1 MSPLFLAPVFAV
13 WWWPFASGLMLLWGI
28 SAAAPIIIHLWNQRR
43 YRETT
48 WAAMEFLLA
57 AMRKNARRIR
67 IEQLIL
73 LAVRTAILLLFAAA
87 LADPIL
93 SLFSSLGAALGQG
106 GSTHWVLVIDGSY
119 SMDYRRGEQSRFD
132 EVKALANKLIDQSTQ
147 GDGFTLVLMSDPP
160 RVVIREPAFAANDVR
175 EELDS
180 LRLPHGGGDLSTT
193 LAEVERIMV
202 AAQDKYPRLATR
214 KVCLFTDL
222 GRTTW
227 DEAASAA
234 CRARVGKLA
243 ELAKLILLDVGEI
256 DQQNL
261 AVTRFAPRESLVTA
275 SRDVTFEAEVQN
287 FNGPE
292 QSQRKVEFV
301 VDGRVLR
308 DESVDVA
315 AGGRTNV
322 AFTHRFDAPGEHSVE
337 VRLAADPLEIDN
349 HRYLSVPVRE
359 SIRVLCIGGR
369 EGGARHVSLAL
380 EPTRSDRP
388 RVRPE
393 VAPESAVLEADLADY
408 DCVFLCNVGRFG
420 RDEAGVLYDYLKNG
434 GGLVFFLGDQV
445 QAESYNQ
452 ELGGE
457 ASKLRVLPA
466 RLEKPTP
473 HGEYSFDP
481 LEYRHPIVS
490 VFRGHEQTGLL
501 TTPVWKYIRLVPYDK
516 DASKVALAFDGGD
529 PAIVEE
535 RILRGRSILVA
546 TAVSAESVDRS
557 TGTPQPWTVLSTWP
571 SFPPLIQEMLA
582 LAVGGKTG
590 GRNVMVG
597 EEFGSVVRGEA
608 AGSPLTV
615 VGPDGKS
622 ETVRPSSDGDE
633 SRWVLSSPL
642 FSGLY
647 EAKFDVTSTAS
658 REERGSLPPT
668 QLFAVNVDPV
678 ESDLT
683 RVDPE
688 LLPSQFEQ
696 DLRSDDSEP
705 PKLPGGKPFP
715 MFRLVL
721 GLVLALVFLE
731 TSLAWL
737 FGKTSA

>member
-1 MSPLFLAPVFAV
+1 MPFALLPPLFAI
-13 WWWPFASGLMLLWGI
+13 WWWPFASGLMLLWGL

-73 LAVRTAILLLFAAA
+73 LAVRTAILLLLAAA

-119 SMDYRRGEQSRFD
+119 SMDYRRGEKSRFD
-132 EVKALANKLIDQSTQ
+132 EAKELANKLIDQSTQ

-160 RVVIREPAFAANDVR
+160 RVIIREPAFAANDVR

-180 LRLPHGGGDLSTT
+180 LKLPHGGGDLSAT
-193 LAEVERIMV
+193 LAEVERILV
-202 AAQDKYPRLATR
+202 AAEDKHPRLATR

-227 DEAASAA
+227 GEAGSAE
-234 CRARVGKLA
+234 CRARVAKLA
-243 ELAKLILLDVGEI
+243 DLASLVLLDLGEI
-256 DQQNL
+256 EQQNL
-261 AVTRFAPRESLVTA
+261 AVTRLAARESLVTA
-275 SRDVTFEAEVQN
+275 SRDVTFEAEIQN

-292 QSQRKVEFV
+292 QSQRRVEFL
-301 VDGRVLR
+301 VDSRVLK
-308 DESVDVA
+308 DEPIDVP
-315 AGGRTNV
+315 AGGRTNI
-322 AFTHRFDAPGEHSVE
+322 AFTHRFDAPGEHGVE
-337 VRLAADPLEIDN
+337 VRLAADPLEVDN
-349 HRYLSVPVRE
+349 RRYLSVPVRE

-369 EGGARHVSLAL
+369 EGGAKHVSLAL

-393 VAPESAVLEADLADY
+393 VAPESAVMETDLADY

-420 RDEAGVLYDYLKNG
+420 RDEAGVLFDYLKNG
-434 GGLVFFLGDQV
+434 GGLVVFLGDQV

-466 RLEKPTP
+466 KLEKAVP
-473 HGEYSFDP
+473 HGEYHFDP

-501 TTPVWKYIRLVPYDK
+501 TTPVWKYVKLVPYDK
-516 DASKVALAFDGGD
+516 DTAKVALAFDGGD
-529 PAIVEE
+529 PAIIEE

-546 TAVSAESVDRS
+546 TAVSADSVDRT

-582 LAVGGKTG
+582 LAVGGKSE
-590 GRNVMVG
+590 GRNVLVG
-597 EEFGSVVRGEA
+597 EDFGAVVRGSA
-608 AGSPLTV
+608 SSSPLTV
-615 VGPDGKS
+615 VGPDGKG
-622 ETVRPSSDGDE
+622 ETVRPTLDGDE
-633 SRWVLSSPL
+633 SRWALASPP
-642 FSGLY
+642 FSGIY
-647 EAKFDVTSTAS
+647 EAKAEAQKTPS
-658 REERGSLPPT
+658 
-668 QLFAVNVDPV
+668 QLFAVNIDPV

-683 RVDPE
+683 RADPE
-688 LLPSQFEQ
+688 LLPNQFQQ
-696 DLRSDDSEP
+696 DVRSDDSGP
-705 PKLPGGKPFP
+705 PKLPGGKPWP

-721 GLVLALVFLE
+721 GLVLALVLLE
-731 TSLAWL
+731 TFLAWL